1 MENLIDRTLK
11 HIKARREKV
20 LKGGVNCIPSPFK
33 RFRKDF
39 VGIEQKK
46 YYLITAHEKSGKT
59 QMFSF
64 LFLYTDSIVS
74 YLFQIARAFLH
85 RIRALTALPWQIFL

>member
-46 YYLITAHEKSGKT
+46 YYLYMKITIKRINLITYKP
-59 QMFSF
+59 
-64 LFLYTDSIVS
+64 V
-74 YLFQIARAFLH
+74 YLNYKMKNLKRMNLVIY
-85 RIRALTALPWQIFL
+85 